1 MALSI
6 NCNEKLISQK
16 ITVKPEDFK
25 QLVFDEEIIKTY
37 KYPFG
42 QMAREVL
49 AALNETYSKF
59 SI

>member
-1 MALSI
+1 MSI

-25 QLVFDEEIIKTY
+25 PLVFDEEIIKTY

-49 AALNETYSKF
+49 AALNETYAKF